1 MKINKALKAPAIGLP
16 LIVAALM
23 GSAQAGQQGGS
34 YSSGTTSMWGDGSA
48 SNLPMLAPGVQE
60 LGLAGSLNWR
70 DETAYNM
77 QVSYGRFL
85 TQNWL
90 VGLRGGFQG
99 VDSDVDFSVGVF
111 GEYNWLTGTQWV
123 PFAGLSADWAEVNS
137 DFFDGNSIELGAT
150 LGVKYFFRPNIA
162 VSVSLGAAWV
172 ADELPSGDDINR
184 QVDIGLRFYF

>member
-1 MKINKALKAPAIGLP
+1 
-16 LIVAALM
+16 
-23 GSAQAGQQGGS
+23 
-34 YSSGTTSMWGDGSA
+34 
-48 SNLPMLAPGVQE
+48 MLAPGVQE